1 MNNPEIAV
9 GSMWRG
15 ATGFDLD
22 GKKTFQH
29 FVVRNRTAKTVTY
42 SPIYLWEDHTRI
54 GDTERRKIT
63 SLLTDSGRVYM
74 GGVCVTKLV

>member
-1 MNNPEIAV
+1 
-9 GSMWRG
+9 
-15 ATGFDLD
+15 
-22 GKKTFQH
+22 
-29 FVVRNRTAKTVTY
+29 VVRGRTAKTVTF

>member
-9 GSMWRG
+9 NSIWVGF
-15 ATGFDLD
+15 TGFDLD
-22 GKKTFQH
+22 GKKTFQT
-29 FVVRNRTAKTVTY
+29 FVVRGRTASFVTY

-63 SLLTDSGRVYM
+63 SLLTDSGLIYM
-74 GGVCVTKLV
+74 GGVAVTRLA